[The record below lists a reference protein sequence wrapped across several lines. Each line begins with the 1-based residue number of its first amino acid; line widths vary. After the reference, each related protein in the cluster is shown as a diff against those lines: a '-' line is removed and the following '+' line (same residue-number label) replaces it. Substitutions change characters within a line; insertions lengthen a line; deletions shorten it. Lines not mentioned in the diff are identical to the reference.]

1 MTSLENLYNSMWILG
16 LKGLIARENNGT
28 ESKMPSLGLGAVLFF

>member
-1 MTSLENLYNSMWILG
+1 MWILR

-28 ESKMPSLGLGAVLFF
+28 ESKTPSLGLGTVFLDRLIT

>member
-1 MTSLENLYNSMWILG
+1 MWILG

-28 ESKMPSLGLGAVLFF
+28 ESKMPSLGLGAVFLWTT